1 MVQIRRVGKKS
12 FKLYIF
18 ALSNVL
24 VAPMMLHPEA
34 MLGVNRSRALI
45 KGVVPGANGLHMG
58 STGQVSDNEVVFITV
73 RRNGRDVECQL
84 TSSTLVDFLCQV
96 RHERPVVGSEEH

>member
-24 VAPMMLHPEA
+24 VAPTMLHPEA
-34 MLGVNRSRALI
+34 MLGKSTH
-45 KGVVPGANGLHMG
+45 KGVIPGANGLHIG
-58 STGQVSDNEVVFITV
+58 STEQVSDSEVVFITV
-73 RRNGRDVECQL
+73 QK
-84 TSSTLVDFLCQV
+84 SS
-96 RHERPVVGSEEH
+96 